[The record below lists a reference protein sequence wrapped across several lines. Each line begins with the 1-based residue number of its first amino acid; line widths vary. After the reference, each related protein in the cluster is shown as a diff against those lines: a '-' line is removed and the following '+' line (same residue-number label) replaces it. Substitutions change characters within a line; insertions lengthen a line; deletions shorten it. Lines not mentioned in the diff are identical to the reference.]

1 MAAIPN
7 TANYGI
13 ARGPISNITV
23 FNNNDG
29 SKKYMITVAARN
41 AYANQDGTYGS
52 QFVRMEG
59 FVPKNAQNDGVYQYL
74 ESGDFVEI
82 NYIVLNDDYRG
93 RDGKMVYNT
102 VLRIQGVDILET
114 KAAKADRKARKAA
127 QATQSANNTTPAP
140 AHSGSAFMDGMS
152 DNPVFN

>member
-1 MAAIPN
+1 
-7 TANYGI
+7 
-13 ARGPISNITV
+13 
-23 FNNNDG
+23 
-29 SKKYMITVAARN
+29 
-41 AYANQDGTYGS
+41 
-52 QFVRMEG
+52 MEG

-93 RDGKMVYNT
+93 KDGKMVYNT

-127 QATQSANNTTPAP
+127 QSTNNTAPAP